1 MNDYEELNKK
11 PTIFYDNF
19 LSILFFVREEVIR
32 KYG

>member
-19 LSILFFVREEVIR
+19 LSILFFCYRESN
-32 KYG
+32 